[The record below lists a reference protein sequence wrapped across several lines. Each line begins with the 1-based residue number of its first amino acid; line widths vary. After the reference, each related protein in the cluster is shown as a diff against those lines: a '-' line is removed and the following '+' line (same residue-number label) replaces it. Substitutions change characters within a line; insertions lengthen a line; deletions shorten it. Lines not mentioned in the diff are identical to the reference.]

1 MNYLLIAGCRDFD
14 DAETFD
20 RVVREYLGG
29 DEAGTVIVEGGAKGV
44 DTLAREYAEK
54 NGMTYVEMA
63 ADWKKYGRAAGPK
76 RNEAMTKYI
85 FDMNGAACL
94 FRSGTQTKGGFWN
107 ERRGGALLLRPGE
120 KHRVPENKLQLPA
133 GTRGRRDLRGDI

>member
-14 DAETFD
+14 DEETFD
-20 RVVREYLGG
+20 RVVRVYI
-29 DEAGTVIVEGGAKGV
+29 AGNEVETVIVEGGAKGV

-76 RNEAMTKYI
+76 RNDAMTKYLA
-85 FDMNGAACL
+85 DMDGTAL
-94 FRSGTQTKGGFWN
+94 FFWDLKSKGTKQCIESANK
-107 ERRGGALLLRPGE
+107 RG
-120 KHRVPENKLQLPA
+120 VPVSIWYTDE
-133 GTRGRRDLRGDI
+133 GRFLE

>member
-1 MNYLLIAGCRDFD
+1 MNYLLIAGSRDFD

-20 RVVREYLGG
+20 RVVREYIDIVG

-54 NGMTYVEMA
+54 NGIAYVEMK

-85 FDMNGAACL
+85 FDMNGTAL
-94 FRSGTQTKGGFWN
+94 FFWDGKSKGTKNCIINANSLCIPVSIYRTDK
-107 ERRGGALLLRPGE
+107 RRFL
-120 KHRVPENKLQLPA
+120 K
-133 GTRGRRDLRGDI
+133 

>member
-1 MNYLLIAGCRDFD
+1 MKYLLIAGGRDFD

-20 RVVREYLGG
+20 RVVREYIAGN
-29 DEAGTVIVEGGAKGV
+29 EAGTVIVEGGAKGV

-54 NGMTYVEMA
+54 NGMTYVEME

-85 FDMNGAACL
+85 FDMNGTAL
-94 FRSGTQTKGGFWN
+94 FFWDGKSKGTKNCILNANSLCIPVSIYRTD
-107 ERRGGALLLRPGE
+107 E
-120 KHRVPENKLQLPA
+120 
-133 GTRGRRDLRGDI
+133 GRFLK